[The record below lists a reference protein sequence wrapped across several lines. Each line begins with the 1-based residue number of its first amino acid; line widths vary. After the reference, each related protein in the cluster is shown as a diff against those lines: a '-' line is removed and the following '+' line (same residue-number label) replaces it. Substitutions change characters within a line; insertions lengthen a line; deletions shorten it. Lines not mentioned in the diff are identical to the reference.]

1 MGELDMSFPAVAPF
15 RMTEFRERAEF
26 VEYMRHSATLRG
38 DRWLYEQSLATPDD
52 EVVVHGTCGVCL
64 TEASFTA
71 STRSGD
77 PVAGGRVPNWREELV
92 CDCKQR
98 LSNRQ
103 RALLHYLLTTD
114 VLHPWTRVLGLGDHG
129 ALFPVFKSLS
139 PGLTCWSGSI
149 DRLPRDQQS
158 KCVAPYHLVISVE
171 QLDSTWMQREPITAL
186 AAQLIEGGRLVFT
199 TPFDVASDGDPK
211 GPGVGPIGWNILQNL
226 RDYGFSD
233 AKACL
238 YWSEEFG
245 YLGPLNFIFEAS
257 R

>member
-1 MGELDMSFPAVAPF
+1 VGDIDMVFPVVAPF

-26 VEYMRHSATLRG
+26 VEYMKHSAVLRG
-38 DRWLYEQSLATPDD
+38 DRWLYEQSLATLDD
-52 EVVVHGTCGVCL
+52 AVVLQGTCGVCL

-71 STRSGD
+71 STRSGEQ
-77 PVAGGRVPNWREELV
+77 VAGGRVPNWREELV
-92 CDCKQR
+92 CDCKHR

-103 RALLHYLLTTD
+103 RALLHYLLTTN
-114 VLHPWTRVLGLGDHG
+114 VLQPWTRVLGLGDHG
-129 ALFPVFKSLS
+129 ALFPVFKSLI
-139 PGLTCWSGSI
+139 PGLMCWTGSTN
-149 DRLPRDQQS
+149 RLPIYQPSEVDRQ
-158 KCVAPYHLVISVE
+158 YHLILSVE
-171 QLDSTWMQREPITAL
+171 QLDSSWMQRETIAAL
-186 AAQLIEGGRLVFT
+186 AAQLMEGGRLIFT
-199 TPFDVASDGDPK
+199 TPFDVASEGAHP
-211 GPGVGPIGWNILQNL
+211 GPSVRPVGWTILESL